1 MMRARLLLSCALLPA
16 LLGCDQLP
24 FAGNGADFDA
34 AELCGGRAVPLHA
47 IQGNATQSPRRG
59 ERVVVEAVVVLEA
72 ISTLGGVFLQDEQ
85 ADRDGDLATSE
96 GLFVSIDGP
105 PPRLQIGD
113 ILRVEGQI
121 EERGSRGNTLTTL
134 GMLGSLR
141 VCGRS
146 ETLPEPALLEQPPLA
161 AGGWERYEGMR
172 VMIEAPLTVID
183 QGLLFRRGQLVVAF
197 GERQWQPTEIESP
210 GEPARLLAARNEA
223 SRIVLDDASLAESPE
238 RLPYLDWPRA
248 NRPLRIGST
257 LATVSGVLDQR
268 EGQYRLYPEA
278 PLQID
283 QAPRPAQP
291 PKVPGRLRLASMN
304 LLNYFNGD
312 GQGGGFPTER
322 GAQDR
327 QELQRQ
333 RDKLLAAM
341 VALDADLYAVQEV
354 ENDGF
359 EPHSALPELATALDQ
374 RRGRRRDY
382 DVIRPPSDRV
392 GGDQITVGL
401 IHDRK
406 TLEAV
411 GEAVLLLQPP
421 FDQGRPALAQR
432 MREIASGAEFTAVV
446 VHFKS
451 KGGCQD
457 ETGPDADQGDGQGC
471 FNQQR
476 SEAARV
482 LTEWLASDPT
492 GHGSDR
498 QILLGDFNAYS
509 REDPIR
515 LLESA
520 GYSRA
525 GADEARYSFVFRGS
539 AGSLDHALLSADLLP
554 ELHGFGIWQI
564 NADELVESD
573 YRLAGRS
580 RDAARLHQAGP
591 YRSSDHDPL
600 LLGLDLQAA
609 PPAEPD
615 PPADPAAS
623 P

>member
-1 MMRARLLLSCALLPA
+1 MRTRLLLFCALLPA
-16 LLGCDQLP
+16 LPGCDQLP
-24 FAGNGADFDA
+24 FTGNGVDFDA
-34 AELCGGRAVPLHA
+34 ADLCGGRAVPLHA
-47 IQGNATQSPRRG
+47 IQGSGEQSPRRG
-59 ERVVVEAVVVLEA
+59 ERLVVEAVVVMEA
-72 ISTLGGVFLQDEQ
+72 IATLGGVFLQDEQ
-85 ADRDGDLATSE
+85 TDRDGDLATSE

-105 PPRLQIGD
+105 PPRLQLGD
-113 ILRVEGQI
+113 VLRVEGQV
-121 EERGSRGNTLTTL
+121 EERGPRGATLTTL
-134 GMLGSLR
+134 GKLGGLR
-141 VCGRS
+141 VCGKADS
-146 ETLPEPALLEQPPLA
+146 LPEPALLEQPPLA
-161 AGGWERYEGMR
+161 AGGWERHEGMR
-172 VMIEAPLTVID
+172 VLIEAPLTVID

-197 GERQWQPTEIESP
+197 GGRQWAPTELEPP

-223 SRIVLDDASLAESPE
+223 SRIVLDDADLTEAPAQ
-238 RLPYLDWPRA
+238 LPYLDWPRV

-257 LATVSGVLDQR
+257 LDSVVGVLDQR

-278 PLQID
+278 PLRIE
-283 QAPRPAQP
+283 QAARPLQP
-291 PKVPGRLRLASMN
+291 PKVSGRLRLVSMN
-304 LLNYFNGD
+304 VLNYFNGD

-322 GAQDR
+322 GAQDG

-359 EPHSALPELATALDQ
+359 EPHSALPELAAALDR

-382 DVIRPPSDRV
+382 DVVRPATERV
-392 GGDQITVGL
+392 GGDEITVGL
-401 IHDRK
+401 IYDRK
-406 TLEAV
+406 ALATV
-411 GEAVLLLQPP
+411 GEAVLLQQPP

-432 MREIASGAEFTAVV
+432 LREISSGAEITAVV

-471 FNQQR
+471 YNQQR
-476 SEAARV
+476 SEAAKV
-482 LTEWLASDPT
+482 LATWLASDPT

-515 LLESA
+515 LLEEA
-520 GYSRA
+520 GYGRVGSDA
-525 GADEARYSFVFRGS
+525 PRYSFVFRGS
-539 AGSLDHALLSADLLP
+539 AGSLDHVLLSADLLP
-554 ELHGFGIWQI
+554 ELAGFGIWQI
-564 NADELVESD
+564 NADELVEFD

-580 RDAARLHQAGP
+580 RDARRLFQAEP

-600 LLGLDLQAA
+600 LLGLDLQA
-609 PPAEPD
+609 PPPPDEPVE
-615 PPADPAAS
+615 PVETP
-623 P
+623 